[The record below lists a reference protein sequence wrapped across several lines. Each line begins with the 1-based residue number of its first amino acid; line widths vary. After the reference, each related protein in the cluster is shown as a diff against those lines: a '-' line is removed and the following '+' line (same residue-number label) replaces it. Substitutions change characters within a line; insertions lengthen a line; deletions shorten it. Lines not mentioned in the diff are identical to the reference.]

1 MKSKYTKIKYTNTGV
16 KAPVVTCMK
25 LSPELSRANII
36 ELEYEE
42 MIITIKRLT
51 RKTMYTRSSS
61 KIFIQSNDTDE
72 SYVAIVYDT
81 INDARIVCENLY
93 LIIKKPGLD
102 FRITTGDYDNIY
114 EYMKGVLYNAKE
126 S

>member
-93 LIIKKPGLD
+93 LIIKRP
-102 FRITTGDYDNIY
+102 NIVSYVRFGEY
-114 EYMKGVLYNAKE
+114 ESIYKYMKGVLYNAK
-126 S
+126 

>member
-16 KAPVVTCMK
+16 KAPLVTCMK
-25 LSPELSRANII
+25 STIELSRSNII

-61 KIFIQSNDTDE
+61 KIIIQSNDTDE
-72 SYVAIVYDT
+72 SYFSIVYDT
-81 INDARIVCENLY
+81 INDARVVCENLY
-93 LIIKKPGLD
+93 LIIKKPELD
-102 FRITTGDYDNIY
+102 FRINTRDYDNIY
-114 EYMKGVLYNAKE
+114 EYMKVVMYHAKK

>member
-1 MKSKYTKIKYTNTGV
+1 MKSKYKKLKYTNSGV
-16 KAPVVTCMK
+16 KAPIVTCMK
-25 LSPELSRANII
+25 STLELSRSNII

-61 KIFIQSNDTDE
+61 MIFIQSNDTDE
-72 SYVAIVYDT
+72 SYFAKVYDT
-81 INDARIVCENLY
+81 INDARVVCENLY
-93 LIIKKPGLD
+93 LIIKKPELD
-102 FRITTGDYDNIY
+102 FRITTSDYDTIY
-114 EYMKGVLYNAKE
+114 EYMKGVLYSVKE

>member
-16 KAPVVTCMK
+16 KAPLVTCMK
-25 LSPELSRANII
+25 LRPELSRATII

-42 MIITIKRLT
+42 MTITIKRLT
-51 RKTMYTRSSS
+51 RKTMYNRSSS

-72 SYVAIVYDT
+72 SYAAIVYDT
-81 INDARIVCENLY
+81 INDARVVCENLY
-93 LIIKKPGLD
+93 LIIKKPELD
-102 FRITTGDYDNIY
+102 FRITTRDYDNIY